1 MQLDIAGSQSAQH
14 SVAFNNTNWMFCL
27 KEKNLTNKNGKYLSV
42 FLLIRLHFV
51 FPS

>member
-1 MQLDIAGSQSAQH
+1 MQQDIAVSQHNIRLHLVTQIECST
-14 SVAFNNTNWMFCL
+14 V
-27 KEKNLTNKNGKYLSV
+27 KKKNLMNKIGTYLSV